1 MLGASVSYQFFPR
14 PFSKWLQR
22 LCRLPGR
29 VRCALNQALGLSAR
43 IAQTGNAQDWRAT
56 AADPDMQQLQAQ
68 MPINYTDDSRYSA
81 YPQYLASPPSPSASV
96 SGASSNEDY
105 MYAPYPD
112 EPYTPSTP
120 LMQPPQIQEP
130 LSAIYPYAP
139 DLAPDLEANP
149 YKSLYKTRSPLAS
162 RPAYQPAP

>member
-1 MLGASVSYQFFPR
+1 
-14 PFSKWLQR
+14 
-22 LCRLPGR
+22 
-29 VRCALNQALGLSAR
+29 
-43 IAQTGNAQDWRAT
+43 
-56 AADPDMQQLQAQ
+56 MQQLQAQ
-68 MPINYTDDSRYSA
+68 MPVNYTDDSRYSA

-149 YKSLYKTRSPLAS
+149 YKSLYKTCSPLAS